1 MNATE
6 MNHTLDYMEVIDLPA
21 YRRICEAGQRAAKY
35 ALTWANQTMA
45 GVCAASLVA
54 AELQC
59 IVEAMRYER
68 MGGVFIAGG
77 GGK

>member
-6 MNHTLDYMEVIDLPA
+6 MNHTLDYMEELDYPA
-21 YRRICEAGQRAAKY
+21 YVRIVYAGHWACLYWMRRNWAVEEVFAATLI
-35 ALTWANQTMA
+35 AE
-45 GVCAASLVA
+45 
-54 AELQC
+54 ELQC